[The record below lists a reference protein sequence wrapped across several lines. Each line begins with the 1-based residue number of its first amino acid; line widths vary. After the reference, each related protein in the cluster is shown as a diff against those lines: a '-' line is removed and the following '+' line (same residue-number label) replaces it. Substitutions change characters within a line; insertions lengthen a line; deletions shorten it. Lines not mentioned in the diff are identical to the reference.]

1 MQAQCAIDFDFG
13 ESTFGVSPDP
23 NLGETFVTGVLD
35 QPYSDVLHI
44 LIPTS
49 AADID
54 DQFPPTLPID
64 SVVVA
69 ENGVVLTD
77 TVTNETFLPEEIG
90 LGLVYNNNGD
100 SGNEASFLGGQQYC
114 AAIQGTP
121 NRAGIYRISID
132 VLGWATIFTPFN
144 APYTFDNFTLR
155 INCPLVEDVEVT
167 PANSLDGTNGS
178 LTVILAEGVEAT
190 SIAWFNEFGVQ
201 IGSEATVTVDNPGTF
216 SVQVTTDDC
225 DSVFEGYVVIDVGV
239 DCFMTAE
246 AVVVPA
252 GIGAMDGSATVNVE
266 NANGEVQV
274 SWFNEAGL
282 LVGTSSTV
290 EGLGAGIYSV
300 LIEDELGCV
309 VELFDVVVEEVD
321 SVGDN
326 ALTHVVAFPNPSS
339 KVLFIDGVPSNAS
352 LTLTGMNGQLVWQ
365 GVVAGGRG
373 VDVSGLPEGFY
384 MLGVQ
389 TAQAQRTLRVVVA
402 R

>member
-1 MQAQCAIDFDFG
+1 
-13 ESTFGVSPDP
+13 
-23 NLGETFVTGVLD
+23 
-35 QPYSDVLHI
+35 
-44 LIPTS
+44 
-49 AADID
+49 
-54 DQFPPTLPID
+54 
-64 SVVVA
+64 
-69 ENGVVLTD
+69 
-77 TVTNETFLPEEIG
+77 
-90 LGLVYNNNGD
+90 
-100 SGNEASFLGGQQYC
+100 
-114 AAIQGTP
+114 
-121 NRAGIYRISID
+121 
-132 VLGWATIFTPFN
+132 
-144 APYTFDNFTLR
+144 
-155 INCPLVEDVEVT
+155 
-167 PANSLDGTNGS
+167 
-178 LTVILAEGVEAT
+178 
-190 SIAWFNEFGVQ
+190 
-201 IGSEATVTVDNPGTF
+201 
-216 SVQVTTDDC
+216 
-225 DSVFEGYVVIDVGV
+225 
-239 DCFMTAE
+239 
-246 AVVVPA
+246 
-252 GIGAMDGSATVNVE
+252 MDGSATVNVE

-309 VELFDVVVEEVD
+309 VELFDVLVEEVD
-321 SVGDN
+321 SVEDN